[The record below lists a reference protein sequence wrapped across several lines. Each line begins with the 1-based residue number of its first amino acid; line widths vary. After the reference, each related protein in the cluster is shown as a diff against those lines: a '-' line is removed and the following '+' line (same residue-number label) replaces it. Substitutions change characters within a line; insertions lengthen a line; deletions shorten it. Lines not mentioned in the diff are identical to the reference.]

1 MKRLLQRLRSADS
14 GAALVEFAIVVPIL
28 SAFVIGIVQYGGMVI
43 AYNQMHDA
51 VSSGAIYVMRGGSDA
66 TAIHDVTVA
75 AWPNAPGDASV
86 NVNQACACAGVTQ
99 ACNVLCAD
107 GSFPQSF
114 TTISASGSYSGLWGS
129 QSMSNTQVVRT
140 Q

>member
-1 MKRLLQRLRSADS
+1 MKRLLQRLRAAES

-43 AYNQMHDA
+43 AFNQMHDS
-51 VSSGAIYVMRGGSDA
+51 VSSGAVYVMRGGSDS
-66 TAIHDVTVA
+66 TAIHDVAVA
-75 AWPNAPGDASV
+75 AWPNPPGDASV
-86 NVNQACACAGVTQ
+86 NVSQVCSCAGVTG

-107 GSFPQSF
+107 GTYPQRF
-114 TTISASGSYSGLWGS
+114 TTIAAAGTYSGLWGS
-129 QSMSNTQVVRT
+129 QSMSSTQVVRT

>member
-1 MKRLLQRLRSADS
+1 MRALLRRFRTADK

-66 TAIHDVTVA
+66 TAIKAVTVES
-75 AWPNAPGDASV
+75 WPNPPGDANV
-86 NVNQACACAGVTQ
+86 NVNQACSCAGVTQ
-99 ACNVLCAD
+99 TCSALCAD

-114 TTISASGSYSGLWGS
+114 TTISATGTYAGLWDS
-129 QSMSNTQVVRT
+129 SSMSSTQVVRT

>member
-1 MKRLLQRLRSADS
+1 MKRLFRRFGAARD
-14 GAALVEFAIVVPIL
+14 GAALVEFAIVAPIL

-51 VSSGAIYVMRGGSDA
+51 VSSGAIYVMRGGSDS

-75 AWPNAPGDASV
+75 AWPNPPGDASV
-86 NVNQACACAGVTQ
+86 NVNQACSCAGVTQ

-114 TTISASGSYSGLWGS
+114 TTISASGTYSGLWDS
-129 QSMSNTQVVRT
+129 QAMSSTQVVRT